1 MKYLKGLDT
10 LRALA
15 ALIVVFDHVELIKQS
30 NKIYNLVDH
39 PSVIYP
45 DGHLSVILF
54 FIISGFLITYLLL
67 IEKAKNGFIN
77 IRNFYMRR
85 ILRIWP
91 VYYLVLFLSYFIFQP
106 DYSVLRISLPLFI
119 LPNVAYAVNEVWDV
133 SPQIW
138 SIGAEEQFY
147 IFWPFLFLIVIKK
160 KTVLSFIFLIV
171 GFTMLPFFAKFLN
184 QIFFQSEDF
193 YTVIS
198 RFFYGTKFGS
208 LMLGA
213 LAGFLY
219 FKNKD
224 KIEKPRYNVLKL
236 IIAALP
242 FILWFFK
249 FRVAHLNDELYSLLF
264 AYSVYQI
271 IKNPNIQID
280 HPISKFL
287 GRISYGIYLYHWII
301 ILLVMKLI
309 PKNQNINYYNLSLY
323 SAVLFLTI
331 FFSWLSY
338 VTYERFFL
346 NIKKKY

>member
-1 MKYLKGLDT
+1 MMKYLKGLDT

-106 DYSVLRISLPLFI
+106 DYSLLRISLPLFI

-147 IFWPFLFLIVIKK
+147 IFWPFLFLMSSK
-160 KTVLSFIFLIV
+160 
-171 GFTMLPFFAKFLN
+171 
-184 QIFFQSEDF
+184 
-193 YTVIS
+193 
-198 RFFYGTKFGS
+198 R
-208 LMLGA
+208 
-213 LAGFLY
+213 
-219 FKNKD
+219 
-224 KIEKPRYNVLKL
+224 KL
-236 IIAALP
+236 
-242 FILWFFK
+242 FC
-249 FRVAHLNDELYSLLF
+249 HL
-264 AYSVYQI
+264 
-271 IKNPNIQID
+271 
-280 HPISKFL
+280 
-287 GRISYGIYLYHWII
+287 
-301 ILLVMKLI
+301 
-309 PKNQNINYYNLSLY
+309 
-323 SAVLFLTI
+323 
-331 FFSWLSY
+331 FS
-338 VTYERFFL
+338 
-346 NIKKKY
+346 

>member
-1 MKYLKGLDT
+1 
-10 LRALA
+10 
-15 ALIVVFDHVELIKQS
+15 
-30 NKIYNLVDH
+30 
-39 PSVIYP
+39 
-45 DGHLSVILF
+45 
-54 FIISGFLITYLLL
+54 
-67 IEKAKNGFIN
+67 
-77 IRNFYMRR
+77 
-85 ILRIWP
+85 
-91 VYYLVLFLSYFIFQP
+91 
-106 DYSVLRISLPLFI
+106 
-119 LPNVAYAVNEVWDV
+119 
-133 SPQIW
+133 
-138 SIGAEEQFY
+138 
-147 IFWPFLFLIVIKK
+147 
-160 KTVLSFIFLIV
+160 
-171 GFTMLPFFAKFLN
+171 
-184 QIFFQSEDF
+184 
-193 YTVIS
+193 
-198 RFFYGTKFGS
+198 
-208 LMLGA
+208 MLGA

-242 FILWFFK
+242 FIMWFFK